1 METILGLV
9 VLFGAILA
17 LWAVALFV
25 PVNGLE
31 QTLKRIKAKPERDPV
46 LRDKQAALKWAAS
59 KGYPAP
65 EEPWPV
71 WIAIFGVAGVAAG
84 GIPGIVIFA
93 AMIWQSNK
101 AKEQQRQL
109 IMRWV
114 DAGKP
119 S

>member
-1 METILGLV
+1 METFFGLA

-17 LWAVALFV
+17 LWAVALFI

-31 QTLKRIKAKPERDPV
+31 QALKRFKAKPESDPV

-65 EEPWPV
+65 EEPWPS
-71 WIAIFGVAGVAAG
+71 WIAIFGVTGLLLGA
-84 GIPGIVIFA
+84 IPGIVIFA